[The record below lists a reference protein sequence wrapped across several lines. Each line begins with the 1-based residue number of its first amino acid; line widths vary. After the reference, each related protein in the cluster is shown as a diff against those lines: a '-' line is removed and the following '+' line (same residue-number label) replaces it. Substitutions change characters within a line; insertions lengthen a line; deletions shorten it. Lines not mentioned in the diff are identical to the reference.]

1 MLVSTCM
8 FKCASISLLKYEL
21 LVNDFEPKWKKK
33 KVKFVY
39 IFCLEKMKTLP
50 IYTSHFIPNLD
61 EQRNCIILLM

>member
-33 KVKFVY
+33 KSKICLY
-39 IFCLEKMKTLP
+39 ILSGENENP
-50 IYTSHFIPNLD
+50 SHLY
-61 EQRNCIILLM
+61 

>member
-1 MLVSTCM
+1 M
-8 FKCASISLLKYEL
+8 E
-21 LVNDFEPKWKKK
+21 KK